1 MIDQGHLERK
11 IIFLTQFFLPMIT
24 AIQQVDM
31 SALMCRP
38 LINLIISSWH
48 QQAFSQHWSFL
59 HEWTHPETS
68 FIPRDEFHLGVWLFA
83 SLCLHD
89 PEDARGNLFRTN
101 LFSTMIIQHLKKYPI
116 YSYHTTRTNI
126 SSNRTHAN
134 QWQYHRQY
142 YTSYNNILT
151 FFNIPSRDASLDA
164 CPDTSSIAS
173 VWSNA
178 SILFRSPSVS
188 GSSSVKW

>member
-1 MIDQGHLERK
+1 
-11 IIFLTQFFLPMIT
+11 
-24 AIQQVDM
+24 
-31 SALMCRP
+31 MCRP

-48 QQAFSQHWSFL
+48 QQAFSQNCSSDL
-59 HEWTHPETS
+59 SYLNEL
-68 FIPRDEFHLGVWLFA
+68 IPRRVSSRGMSFTSVSGCLP
-83 SLCLHD
+83 LCVYMI
-89 PEDARGNLFRTN
+89 PRTQEEICSAPN
-101 LFSTMIIQHLKKYPI
+101 LFSNMIIQHLKKYPI